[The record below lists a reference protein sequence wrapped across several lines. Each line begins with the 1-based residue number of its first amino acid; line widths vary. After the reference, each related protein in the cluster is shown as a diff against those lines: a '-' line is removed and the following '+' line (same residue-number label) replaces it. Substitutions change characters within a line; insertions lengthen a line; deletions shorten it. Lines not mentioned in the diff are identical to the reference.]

1 MARKITDLIKL
12 FSDSQELEELVVEE
26 GAEHKIEGMDSEIID
41 LFKDSSIPIDEFFHQ
56 LDQFEA
62 DKVRATLSYILI
74 NSLGL
79 ERNEVYGLLYA
90 EGMRIVWH

>member
-1 MARKITDLIKL
+1 MARKIKDLIKMFPERL
-12 FSDSQELEELVVEE
+12 DMEELVAEE
-26 GAEHKIEGMDSEIID
+26 GEEQKFDGMGTDIVE
-41 LFKDSSIPIDEFFHQ
+41 LFRDSSIPIDELFHQ

-62 DKVRATLSYILI
+62 DRVRAILSYILI